1 MRQLPRRS
9 VHIEVEDARLE
20 GALTLRPEMERLAVV
35 INGDWGVRYA
45 PRENHIASELGDR
58 GFGTLLVGLLTTEET
73 ADRST
78 RFATDLLASRLSGVL
93 EWLAHDDRTA
103 AYTPGLFG
111 VGPGVPAALQ
121 AVTEHGAEAGAIVGL
136 DGRLDLPE
144 SVLGAVTVPTLLVVN
159 GNERH
164 LVAANREAY
173 RSLDGELHHC
183 TVQWDDDDT
192 PEMAGE
198 VASLAANWFEQ
209 NLGENE

>member
-1 MRQLPRRS
+1 M
-9 VHIEVEDARLE
+9 
-20 GALTLRPEMERLAVV
+20 
-35 INGDWGVRYA
+35 
-45 PRENHIASELGDR
+45 
-58 GFGTLLVGLLTTEET
+58 
-73 ADRST
+73 
-78 RFATDLLASRLSGVL
+78 L

-111 VGPGVPAALQ
+111 VGPGVPTALQ

-136 DGRLDLPE
+136 DGRGDLPE

-183 TVQWDDDDT
+183 TVQWADDDT
-192 PEMAGE
+192 PEVAGE
-198 VASLAANWFEQ
+198 IASLAANRFEQ
-209 NLGENE
+209 NLGKNE